1 MQQIYVCIY
10 SGYHSGNHL
19 KIIHET
25 QAMHVLLVPNGYME
39 IRNSLLLYVNK
50 WLRSMEASRKIVLQ
64 FVLNMRIISLL
75 KIKKNEIPITI
86 L

>member
-1 MQQIYVCIY
+1 
-10 SGYHSGNHL
+10 
-19 KIIHET
+19 
-25 QAMHVLLVPNGYME
+25 
-39 IRNSLLLYVNK
+39 
-50 WLRSMEASRKIVLQ
+50 MEASRKIVLQ